1 MSPEDGTS
9 GPPPGAASHHQ
20 TNPHDRDQVNTD
32 STAGVRQPAG
42 YAEAYPI
49 YLAGGWPSVLP
60 LKGSTKEPPP
70 GGFTGYKDRYPTH
83 EEMEAWARRFP
94 AGNIA
99 LRLPPMVVVL
109 DVDHYGDKH
118 GGDTLAEAER
128 RWGALP
134 PTYRN
139 SARAAPSGHRFYRIT
154 EGTALAGQLGFA
166 ELGLGH
172 VEILQWHHRYS
183 VVYPSING
191 ETGEMY
197 RWFAPDGTEMD
208 RPPAVEV
215 LPELPARWVEELRI
229 KPRTHSARPHNGVEI
244 PTEGLSVVTD
254 ALTDGQMSQRVEQR
268 LGRALVVVHGPN
280 CRHDMVRNHVLAL
293 LRMGKQGEPGVD
305 WALTVLR
312 NAFVNTLVADGSR
325 GEGEA
330 EAEFRRFLTNPRAG
344 ALLSEPD
351 TDGDGGYEQDV
362 SVRLHRLRV
371 DDEAKRR
378 FAIERAGDAAPF
390 DEGLL
395 DEILARPEEPPF
407 RIEGL
412 VPSDSSTLVTALRK
426 TGKTTL
432 ILNLA
437 HSLTTGEYF
446 LGRFPVRQITG
457 RVGILNFEV
466 SGAQI
471 ARWADETGIDHEAL
485 YLVNLRGQANPF
497 ARDDQRERLAGL
509 LKAHEVESLIVDPFG
524 KAYTGTNEN
533 DSGEVGAFLA
543 GLDRFKTEIGAAD
556 LILTAHAGWAAER
569 SRGSSA
575 LEDWPDSII
584 TMVADEDDGV
594 RYLRAMGRDVDLDE
608 DELHYDPATRRLS
621 LMCTGSRKHNRDQA
635 KAEALVGVV
644 CAQVQQHPG
653 VSQKRIIELLQALH
667 RERVLP
673 VSFQERDVV
682 KAITLALKAGSIRRE
697 GGGKGKAYRH
707 FFIDQ
712 DQPPPT
718 SAKPPPNGAAP
729 PPPASSIRG
738 GGGTG
743 GGCGANH
750 PGGGSPS
757 GSEAITAP
765 GSVEGTSLASPVEA
779 SASPPSPGGSHPP
792 PGEEVLPRP
801 GMVCRS
807 CCQPKSR
814 LSAENLCEAC
824 QDRDRS
830 IGLL

>member
-1 MSPEDGTS
+1 MPPEEKVGPQGTT
-9 GPPPGAASHHQ
+9 PGEADNTSHHQ
-20 TNPHDRDQVNTD
+20 AADTGQCN
-32 STAGVRQPAG
+32 GEGRQPAG

-60 LKGSTKEPPP
+60 LKRGSKGPPP
-70 GGFTGYKDRYPTH
+70 SGFTGYQGRYPTQD
-83 EEMEAWARRFP
+83 EMAAWAQATP
-94 AGNIA
+94 GNIA
-99 LRLPPMVVVL
+99 LRLPATVVVL

-139 SARAAPSGHRFYRIT
+139 SARPAPSGHLFYRIP
-154 EGTALAGQLGFA
+154 EGVKLHGQLGFA

-183 VVYPSING
+183 VVWPSING
-191 ETGEMY
+191 ETGQMY
-197 RWFAPDGTEMD
+197 QWFAPDGTEMD
-208 RPPAVEV
+208 RPPAVED
-215 LPELPARWVEELRI
+215 LPELPAQWLEGLADE
-229 KPRTHSARPHNGVEI
+229 PRAPTPRAPRVHNGAEI
-244 PTEGLSVVTD
+244 PTEGLYDVTD
-254 ALTDGQMSQRVEQR
+254 ALTGGQMSQRVEQR
-268 LGRALVVVHGPN
+268 LGKALVEVHGPN
-280 CRHDMVRNHVLAL
+280 CRHDVIRNHVLAL
-293 LRMGKQGEPGVD
+293 LRMGKQGERGVN
-305 WALTVLR
+305 WALTVLK

-325 GEGEA
+325 GEREA
-330 EAEFRRFLTNPRAG
+330 EAEFLRFLTNPRAG

-351 TDGDGGYEQDV
+351 TDGDGSYEQDV
-362 SVRLHRLRV
+362 SVRLHKLRV

-395 DEILARPEEPPF
+395 REILARPEEPPF

-412 VPSDSSTLVTALRK
+412 VPSDAATLITAMRK

-437 HSLTTGEYF
+437 HSLITGEYF
-446 LGRFPVRQITG
+446 LGRLPIRKITG
-457 RVGILNFEV
+457 RVAILNFEV

-471 ARWADETGIDHEAL
+471 GRWAHETGIDHDAL
-485 YLVNLRGQANPF
+485 YLMNLRGQANPF
-497 ARDDQRERLAGL
+497 GRDDQRERLADL
-509 LKAHEVESLIVDPFG
+509 LRAREIESLIVDPFSR
-524 KAYTGTNEN
+524 AYPGSSQN
-533 DSGEVGAFLA
+533 DPGEVGAFLA
-543 GLDRFKTEIGAAD
+543 DLDRFKAEIGAAD
-556 LILTAHAGWAAER
+556 LILTAHAGWEAER

-584 TMVADEDDGV
+584 TMVANDDKV
-594 RYLRAMGRDVDLDE
+594 RFLRAMGRDVDLAE
-608 DELHYDPATRRLS
+608 DELHFDPATRRLS
-621 LMCTGSRKHNRDQA
+621 LTCTGSRKHNRDQA
-635 KAEALVGVV
+635 KAEALVEPV
-644 CAQVQQHPG
+644 CAQVQKNSGASQQG
-653 VSQKRIIELLQALH
+653 VIDLLQALH
-667 RERVLP
+667 REGVLTL
-673 VSFQERDVV
+673 SFQELDVV
-682 KAITLALKAGSIRRE
+682 KAIDLACKAGRLRRE

-707 FFIDQ
+707 FFSDQ
-712 DQPPPT
+712 NQPPPT
-718 SAKPPPNGAAP
+718 SAKPPPSGAVP

-743 GGCGANH
+743 GGCGDNH

-779 SASPPSPGGSHPP
+779 SASPPSPGGSHPS
-792 PGEEVLPRP
+792 PGKVLARR
-801 GMVCRS
+801 GLVCRS
-807 CCQPKSR
+807 CCQSH
-814 LSAENLCEAC
+814 LGADDLCEDC
-824 QDRDRS
+824 RDRNRS